1 MAKKEV
7 ATDLW
12 VHDLLKEAE
21 IELDAQGSTIKEI
34 DEALKTASKRGTGK
48 VGFPEY
54 VGVVK
59 DFLLVIEDK
68 ASLQNHIKRNNDKLI
83 SLETKDVTDY
93 AVNGAYFYAKH
104 LSQNTNYK
112 KIFAFGISGTEKKHK
127 ITPLFINDRGDLFE
141 LEDVESFISFNEK
154 NIDEYYL
161 KDVLKESTDTEKELE
176 EILSDAKD
184 LHEQLRNYGNM
195 KDEEKPIVVSGILL
209 ALRERDNGNFSID
222 SLVGDTQITDG
233 QKIYQAIESSFLRT
247 DLSPQTKID
256 KIKSQFSIIKDST
269 KLNEI
274 NKTLKKTPLRQ
285 FTEFLDEHLYKS
297 IKYTKSAEDYLGRFY
312 GEFMRYS
319 GGSGQTLGI
328 VLTPR
333 HITELFCDLL
343 ELKTTDRIF
352 DPCCGTGGF
361 LVAALHTMLSK
372 TENENEKLNIRKN
385 QLYGIELRPDMFTV
399 ATTNMILRGDGKSN
413 LHCDDFLMK
422 NPKQMQTD
430 FRATVGMLNPP
441 YSQGTKNDPDLYEI
455 SFTEHLLDSLLPN
468 SKCAVIVPQS
478 SMTGKTNEEK
488 SIKENILKHHTL
500 EGVIMLQKD
509 TFYGIGVI
517 PCIAVF
523 TSGQPHPKDKIC
535 KFINFEDDGYKVSP
549 HIGLLETEAAKDKK
563 QHLLDVWFDRLEA
576 ENKFCVKT
584 TINAEDE
591 WLHSFYYFNDEIPT
605 QEDFEKT
612 VGDYLTFEFS
622 MIMQGR
628 KYLFEESSEDVKKNF
643 KEELESREWREFK
656 FTDVFDIKGGFY
668 NKKPPKEENGK
679 IPFLGAIDNTNGI
692 AEFYSYENILKNS
705 KTGDANNEPI
715 ERKLFNGNSICVTN
729 NGSVGHAYYQNHEFT
744 CSHDVNPLYLKNYNL
759 NSILAKFIIT
769 TIEKQRVC
777 FRYIHKWRP
786 SRMRKSKI
794 LLPVTA
800 SGEID
805 YEFMESFIQKLENAK
820 LDEYKEYAKKRV
832 NEILFSQKIE
842 NAKLEEKNWKPFLI
856 GEIFNKFVQGKSK
869 GLNHLNEKNGE
880 IPYLGATNRNNGVLT
895 FVNEETSMLQ
905 RGNCMC
911 FIRNGQGSV
920 GYSVY
925 KREPF
930 ISTSDN
936 TFAYA
941 DWLNCF
947 TGNFIVTSSDMIR
960 SKYSFGYKRNNE
972 RLIKDKIMLPT
983 TPAGE
988 PDYLYMESYIK
999 EIMLRKYNEYLNYKK
1014 VDSDAYQNHREEYL
1028 MVAENE
1034 GLA

>member
-12 VHDLLKEAE
+12 VHDLLKEAG

-54 VGVVK
+54 IGIVK

-68 ASLQNHIKRNNDKLI
+68 ASLQNHIKRNDDKLI

-127 ITPLFINDRGDLFE
+127 ITPIFINDRGDLFE
-141 LEDVESFISFNEK
+141 LEDVESFIFFNEK

-176 EILSDAKD
+176 EILADAKE
-184 LHEQLRNYGNM
+184 LHEHLRNYGNM
-195 KDEEKPIVVSGILL
+195 KDEEKPLVVSGILL
-209 ALRERDNGNFSID
+209 ALRERDNGNFNIENLNGD
-222 SLVGDTQITDG
+222 SFITDG
-233 QKIYQAIESSFLRT
+233 QKIYQAIESSFKRT
-247 DLSPQTKID
+247 DLSPVTKID
-256 KIKSQFSIIKDST
+256 KILSQFTVIKDSM

-274 NKTLKKTPLRQ
+274 NKTLKKTPLRF

-333 HITELFCDLL
+333 HITELFCELL

-372 TENENEKLNIRKN
+372 TDNENEKLNIRKN

-422 NPKQMQTD
+422 NPKQLQTE

-535 KFINFEDDGYKVSP
+535 KFINFEDDGYKVAP
-549 HIGLLETEAAKDKK
+549 HVGLLETEAAKDKK
-563 QHLLDVWFDRLEA
+563 QHLLDVWFDKIEA

-584 TINAEDE
+584 TITAEDE

-628 KYLFEESSEDVKKNF
+628 KYLFEEDSNDVKKNF
-643 KEELESREWREFK
+643 KEELEQREWREFK
-656 FTDVFDIKGGFY
+656 IIDVLGTSHNSKPYHLENLVKDEKKGYPYISRTSLNNGYQCFVSDDKDYLLNPANCISFGAENAEYFY
-668 NKKPPKEENGK
+668 QPKEYVSGNK
-679 IPFLGAIDNTNGI
+679 LYF
-692 AEFYSYENILKNS
+692 YENQKCKKQLLQFFVMCLNKAIQNCGFGYGMGL
-705 KTGDANNEPI
+705 TGTRSDK
-715 ERKLFNGNSICVTN
+715 RTF
-729 NGSVGHAYYQNHEFT
+729 
-744 CSHDVNPLYLKNYNL
+744 
-759 NSILAKFIIT
+759 
-769 TIEKQRVC
+769 
-777 FRYIHKWRP
+777 
-786 SRMRKSKI
+786 
-794 LLPVTA
+794 LLPVTPT
-800 SGEID
+800 GEID
-805 YEFMESFIQKLENAK
+805 YDFMESFIQKLENAK
-820 LDEYKEYAKKRV
+820 LYEYKEYAKKRV
-832 NEILFSQKIE
+832 NEILFSKKNE
-842 NAKLEEKNWKPFLI
+842 NVKLEEHEWKVFKIKDLFTSI
-856 GEIFNKFVQGKSK
+856 QRGKRLTKENQIS
-869 GLNHLNEKNGE
+869 GTV
-880 IPYLGATNRNNGVLT
+880 PYISSSAMNNGVDNYIS
-895 FVNEETSMLQ
+895 NENKV
-905 RGNCMC
+905 RKFFNCLSLA
-911 FIRNGQGSV
+911 NSGSV
-920 GYSVY
+920 GSCFY
-925 KREPF
+925 EPF
-930 ISTSDN
+930 EFIASDHITHLKNKDRNKFSYLFEATLLNRLSAKYNFNREINDDRISTEV
-936 TFAYA
+936 
-941 DWLNCF
+941 
-947 TGNFIVTSSDMIR
+947 II
-960 SKYSFGYKRNNE
+960 
-972 RLIKDKIMLPT
+972 LPT
-983 TPAGE
+983 IPSGE
-988 PDYLYMESYIK
+988 PDYLYMENYIK
-999 EIMLRKYNEYLNYKK
+999 EIMLRKYTEYLEFKNINNNYSNNPNYGHLKAAQSI
-1014 VDSDAYQNHREEYL
+1014 SDNTSDI
-1028 MVAENE
+1028 
-1034 GLA
+1034 

>member
-7 ATDLW
+7 STDLW
-12 VHDLLKEAE
+12 VHDLLKEAG
-21 IELDAQGSTIKEI
+21 IELDAQGSSIKEI
-34 DEALKTASKRGTGK
+34 DEALKSASKRGTGK
-48 VGFPEY
+48 AGFPEY

-68 ASLQNHIKRNNDKLI
+68 ASLKNHIKRNADNLI

-93 AVNGAYFYAKH
+93 AVNGAYFYARH
-104 LSQNTNYK
+104 LSQNTLYK

-176 EILSDAKD
+176 EILADAKE
-184 LHEQLRNYGNM
+184 LHEHLRNYGNM
-195 KDEEKPIVVSGILL
+195 KDEEKPLVVSGILL

-222 SLVGDTQITDG
+222 TLIGDTQITDG
-233 QKIYQAIESSFLRT
+233 QKIYQAIESSFKRT
-247 DLSPQTKID
+247 DLSPVTKID
-256 KIKSQFSIIKDST
+256 KILSQFTVIKDSM

-274 NKTLKKTPLRQ
+274 NKTLKKTPLRF

-372 TENENEKLNIRKN
+372 TENESEKLNIRKN

-422 NPKQMQTD
+422 NPKQLQTE

-441 YSQGTKNDPDLYEI
+441 YSQGTKNDSDLYEI

-535 KFINFEDDGYKVSP
+535 KFINFEDDGYKVAP

-563 QHLLDVWFDRLEA
+563 QHLLDVWFDRIEA

-584 TINAEDE
+584 TVTHEDE
-591 WLHSFYYFNDEIPT
+591 WLHSFYYFNDEIPA

-628 KYLFEESSEDVKKNF
+628 KYLFEEDSETDVKKNF
-643 KEELESREWREFK
+643 KDELENREWREFK
-656 FTDVFDIKGGFY
+656 ISEVFKTERYKDKIQIPTGSLARKNDLISGNVPRITVTSKNNGVDNFW
-668 NKKPPKEENGK
+668 NTENIHVK
-679 IPFLGAIDNTNGI
+679 NHKNFISMSFLGNAFYHPYKASIDMKVH
-692 AEFYSYENILKNS
+692 ALHLKSFELKKQMALMFVRLLENNS
-705 KTGDANNEPI
+705 KGSNY
-715 ERKLFNGNSICVTN
+715 GNQLSST
-729 NGSVGHAYYQNHEFT
+729 
-744 CSHDVNPLYLKNYNL
+744 DLP
-759 NSILAKFIIT
+759 
-769 TIEKQRVC
+769 
-777 FRYIHKWRP
+777 HK
-786 SRMRKSKI
+786 SI
-794 LLPVTA
+794 LLPVT
-800 SGEID
+800 STGEID
-805 YEFMESFIQKLENAK
+805 YEFMESYIQKLENAK
-820 LDEYKEYAKKRV
+820 LDEYKKYAKKRI
-832 NEILFSQKIE
+832 NEILFSQKVDSV
-842 NAKLEEKNWKPFLI
+842 KLEEKNWKVFFI
-856 GEIFNKFVQGKSK
+856 SGDEGVFRIKSTSSGIDKNKLNLQPGK
-869 GLNHLNEKNGE
+869 
-880 IPYLGATNRNNGVLT
+880 IPYITRSDASNGINLFLTERQQTKYKIDSGNCITIGLDTQTVFYQPYNFYTGQNIQVLTYDNCGKENALFILKLIQLQLAKFNWGGNGATLG
-895 FVNEETSMLQ
+895 
-905 RGNCMC
+905 
-911 FIRNGQGSV
+911 
-920 GYSVY
+920 
-925 KREPF
+925 
-930 ISTSDN
+930 
-936 TFAYA
+936 
-941 DWLNCF
+941 
-947 TGNFIVTSSDMIR
+947 
-960 SKYSFGYKRNNE
+960 
-972 RLIKDKIMLPT
+972 RLSGTKILLPA
-983 TPAGE
+983 TPSGE
-988 PDYLYMESYIK
+988 PDYLFMENYIRK
-999 EIMLRKYNEYLNYKK
+999 IMLEKYSEYLAFKK
-1014 VDSDAYQNHREEYL
+1014 ETVYSINPNTGSLIAADSLQ
-1028 MVAENE
+1028 
-1034 GLA
+1034 

>member
-7 ATDLW
+7 STDLW
-12 VHDLLKEAE
+12 VHDLLKEAG
-21 IELDAQGSTIKEI
+21 IELDAQGSSIKEI
-34 DEALKTASKRGTGK
+34 DEALKSASKRGTGK
-48 VGFPEY
+48 AGFPEY

-68 ASLQNHIKRNNDKLI
+68 ASLKNHIKRNADNLI
-83 SLETKDVTDY
+83 SLKTKDVTDY
-93 AVNGAYFYAKH
+93 AVNGAYFYARH
-104 LSQNTNYK
+104 LSQNTLYK

-176 EILSDAKD
+176 EILADAKE
-184 LHEQLRNYGNM
+184 LHEHLRNYGNM
-195 KDEEKPIVVSGILL
+195 KDEEKPLVVSGILL

-222 SLVGDTQITDG
+222 TLIGDTQITDG
-233 QKIYQAIESSFLRT
+233 QKIYQAIESSFKRT
-247 DLSPQTKID
+247 DLSPVTKID
-256 KIKSQFSIIKDST
+256 KILSQFTVIKDSM

-274 NKTLKKTPLRQ
+274 NKTLKKTPLRF

-361 LVAALHTMLSK
+361 LVAALHAMLSK
-372 TENENEKLNIRKN
+372 TENESEKLNIRKN

-422 NPKQMQTD
+422 NPKQLQTE

-441 YSQGTKNDPDLYEI
+441 YSQGTKNDSDLYEI

-523 TSGQPHPKDKIC
+523 TSGQPHPKDKVC
-535 KFINFEDDGYKVSP
+535 KFINFEDDGYKVAP

-563 QHLLDVWFDRLEA
+563 QHLLDVWFDRIEA

-584 TINAEDE
+584 TVTHEDE
-591 WLHSFYYFNDEIPT
+591 WLHSFYYFNDEIPA

-628 KYLFEESSEDVKKNF
+628 KYLFEEDSETDVKKNF
-643 KEELESREWREFK
+643 KDELENREWREFK
-656 FTDVFDIKGGFY
+656 ISEVFETERYKDKIQIPTGSLARKNDLISGNVPRITVTSKNNGVDNFW
-668 NKKPPKEENGK
+668 NTENIHVK
-679 IPFLGAIDNTNGI
+679 NHKNFISMSFLGNAFYHPYKASIDMKVH
-692 AEFYSYENILKNS
+692 ALHLKSFELKKQMALMFVRLLENNS
-705 KTGDANNEPI
+705 KGSNY
-715 ERKLFNGNSICVTN
+715 GNQLSST
-729 NGSVGHAYYQNHEFT
+729 
-744 CSHDVNPLYLKNYNL
+744 DLP
-759 NSILAKFIIT
+759 
-769 TIEKQRVC
+769 
-777 FRYIHKWRP
+777 HK
-786 SRMRKSKI
+786 SI
-794 LLPVTA
+794 LLPVT
-800 SGEID
+800 STGEID
-805 YEFMESFIQKLENAK
+805 YEFMESYIQKLENAK
-820 LDEYKEYAKKRV
+820 LDEYKKYAKKRI
-832 NEILFSQKIE
+832 NEILFSQKVDSV
-842 NAKLEEKNWKPFLI
+842 KLEEKNWKVFFI
-856 GEIFNKFVQGKSK
+856 SGDEGVFRIKSTSSGIDKNKLNLQPGK
-869 GLNHLNEKNGE
+869 
-880 IPYLGATNRNNGVLT
+880 IPYITRSDASNGINLFLTERQQTKYKIDSGNCITIGLDTQTVFYQPYNFYTGQNIQVLTYDNCGKENALFILKLIQLQLAKFNWGGNGATLG
-895 FVNEETSMLQ
+895 
-905 RGNCMC
+905 
-911 FIRNGQGSV
+911 
-920 GYSVY
+920 
-925 KREPF
+925 
-930 ISTSDN
+930 
-936 TFAYA
+936 
-941 DWLNCF
+941 
-947 TGNFIVTSSDMIR
+947 
-960 SKYSFGYKRNNE
+960 
-972 RLIKDKIMLPT
+972 RLSGTKILLPA
-983 TPAGE
+983 TPSGE
-988 PDYLYMESYIK
+988 PDYLFMENYIRK
-999 EIMLRKYNEYLNYKK
+999 IMLEKYSEYLAFKK
-1014 VDSDAYQNHREEYL
+1014 EPVYSINPNTGSLIAADSLQ
-1028 MVAENE
+1028 
-1034 GLA
+1034 